1 MGKWVWVLRFLFW
14 DEKGSRQGYWILT
27 KKGED
32 GEALDDCWESLVLAL
47 HVV

>member
-1 MGKWVWVLRFLFW
+1 MEVGCGSHEGLG
-14 DEKGSRQGYWILT
+14 EKGSRQGYWILT